1 MANRSIRLHFLL
13 WTWGFFLL
21 VLCGVFIFVTNR
33 AERALVEEAEQR
45 AKASLDMVTFL
56 LAREP
61 ALGTEPGLAHFADT
75 LGTHLGLRL
84 TYIVSGRVVA
94 DSAVHAEGVAAM
106 EDHAGRPEVR
116 AAKAGG
122 VGQDVRKSQTLGRD
136 MVYVAKAY
144 AGGNGV
150 PAGILRLALPVSALG
165 GELSRF
171 RDGLLAVLALVFLA
185 GGVSAFGLARSM
197 SRSIG
202 EIADVV
208 AAVGR
213 GHYDR
218 RIHIVPARDFA
229 PLAGA
234 INVLAE
240 RIGDHV
246 REIEEHRQRQEAVFE
261 SMAEGVAILDA
272 DERIV
277 AANRA
282 LREMFPQKAD
292 LVGRSPLE
300 AGMPLCVERALAAFD
315 PEGGAA
321 QRVGR
326 FELQNARVTEVT
338 VAALPGEAHTSG
350 RVVTFHDVTEA
361 ATMDRI
367 FRDFVIDASHNLRT
381 PLTKV
386 RGFAETALT
395 MLTDQT
401 PGQSPD
407 EPAGAQETDAA
418 AQAAPAKA
426 LDAVVRAADDMKTII
441 DDLLAA
447 ARDRYAAA
455 RAAAASDVLS
465 ALKQALATH
474 APLFRAKKV
483 TARLENAPTGAFPVL
498 AGHEAMVRAFGSLLS
513 QTPDAVEVAVSVTR
527 EQDCV
532 EVRFR
537 GPANLDLVLPVA
549 ELTPYGGEALLDGAI
564 RVVRLPLAGVK
575 QRDFGK
581 PA

>member
-21 VLCGVFIFVTNR
+21 VLCGVFIFVTNQ

-45 AKASLDMVTFL
+45 AKSSLDMVAFL

-61 ALGTEPGLAHFADT
+61 GLKTETDLAHFADT
-75 LGTHLGLRL
+75 LGTHLGLRF
-84 TYIVSGRVVA
+84 TYVVSGRVVA
-94 DSAVHAEGVAAM
+94 DSAVRAEGVAAM

-116 AAKAGG
+116 QAEAGG
-122 VGQDVRKSQTLGRD
+122 IGKDVRKSRTLGRD

-171 RDGLLAVLALVFLA
+171 RDALLAVLALVFLA
-185 GGVSAFGLARSM
+185 GGVAAFGLARGM

-202 EIADVV
+202 EIANVV
-208 AAVGR
+208 AAVGQ

-229 PLAGA
+229 PLAAA

-261 SMAEGVAILDA
+261 SMAEGVVILDGQ
-272 DERIV
+272 ERIV

-282 LREMFPQKAD
+282 LREMFPKKAD
-292 LVGRSPLE
+292 IVGRSPLE
-300 AGMPLCVERALAAFD
+300 AGMPLCVERSLAAFD
-315 PEGGAA
+315 PEAGVA

-326 FELQNARVTEVT
+326 FELQNTRVTEVT
-338 VAALPGEAHTSG
+338 VAALPGDPDTAG

-395 MLTDQT
+395 MLTER
-401 PGQSPD
+401 PD
-407 EPAGAQETDAA
+407 GAPENPPAPADGLDGTAM
-418 AQAAPAKA
+418 AKA
-426 LDAVVRAADDMKTII
+426 LSAVVRAADDMKAII

-455 RAAAASDVLS
+455 RAAAASDALS
-465 ALKQALATH
+465 ALKQAMATH
-474 APLFRAKKV
+474 APLFRAKTV
-483 TARLENAPTGAFPVL
+483 TARLETPPPGSFPVL

-513 QTPDAVEVAVSVTR
+513 QTPNDVSLTVSVTR
-527 EQDCV
+527 EAGFV
-532 EVRFR
+532 EVRFM
-537 GPANLDLVLPVA
+537 GPANLDLVLPEA
-549 ELTPYGGEALLDGAI
+549 ELAPYGGEAALNGAV
-564 RVVRLPLAGVK
+564 RVVRLPLAG
-575 QRDFGK
+575 
-581 PA
+581 A